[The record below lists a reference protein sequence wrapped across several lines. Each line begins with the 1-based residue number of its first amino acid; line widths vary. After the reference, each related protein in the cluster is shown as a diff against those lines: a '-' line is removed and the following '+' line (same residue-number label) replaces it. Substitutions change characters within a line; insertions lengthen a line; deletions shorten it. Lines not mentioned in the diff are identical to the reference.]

1 MIMFSFLTLCLRRI
15 HLLDFNLVNPRSI
28 KMMMLCVG
36 LLIII
41 RGNQAAWPL
50 SNDAQI
56 QLLGLFQDNTM
67 FAGFEMQSSQFLALF
82 KAAIVLSQRYNITI
96 NGQFLGWRIE
106 QTNGK
111 NIDTLKSTCSAISS
125 SNIVGIV
132 GPRMSGE
139 AHVIAAFA
147 GNIGIPVVS
156 YIATD
161 SDLSSKSAYPAF
173 YRTIPSDMA
182 AVLAIVQLF
191 KRYQWTSCV
200 IIYQND
206 AYGYS
211 GMRMI
216 SEAFLKNNFKVKEM
230 IKFDMATGTISSDF
244 KHYLTNSGTRIVV
257 VWAVPMSTLA
267 IIQHALDHD
276 LLGPYFLWI
285 LSSSLPLHSFNQ
297 TYSHKLAGMLTVE
310 PATGGIFHAPIN
322 TSLLSAAYEVWKEY
336 EGDTFPGEKNVDQY
350 ALFAFDATWLLI
362 QSLQRLC
369 STGTEEMTR
378 LSCIS
383 WTNSPFCFDR
393 QLISASSFF
402 DQITST
408 KFIGVTGPIEYTTN
422 GTDRS
427 NGIYYFAQNAQL
439 SSEGVHF
446 VPVLKYSE
454 SKSWEMHDE
463 SNIIVWPNQSC
474 MKPSD
479 HVVLSG
485 VTLRIGIIILEPFA
499 KVEQTETIPG
509 WNQTKFIGYTLDL
522 IELLQ
527 EKMNFVPHIISTPR
541 YVPYIER
548 LYAVANG
555 TYDILIGD
563 VTVTAER
570 REIASFSASIFDTSF
585 STVIRKPVS
594 LDVDLFSYMRPF
606 SSKLWGIILLAI
618 LYASFLIYL
627 LEKSHNTVLRNRSLT
642 AAGAMSIWYS
652 IGTIMGYG
660 VDFQATTA
668 SGRLVTAAMY
678 MLSLLLVATYT
689 ANLASILTKATPRY
703 IIAGIDD
710 IKRGKLSPHRFG
722 VLNGTAMEQY
732 YLREISHGVRN
743 YHMPRTRTQL
753 LTDLLAGTIDAT
765 ILDSNVA
772 EYLTNN
778 VYCNLTAVGHSFGDN
793 VFGIVIPKDWPYQ
806 RELDVNIL
814 SLRESGKLDAL
825 RRKWFLTGKCD
836 SIGEISSA
844 LQLESMAGLFLI
856 FGIITAL
863 AILPIIYKKCFII
876 KNYFCRLKT
885 RIHVVAQAKD
895 STTKN
900 SNQTS

>member
-1 MIMFSFLTLCLRRI
+1 MSCGWWRFLLLHIIMGQLNI
-15 HLLDFNLVNPRSI
+15 HDS
-28 KMMMLCVG
+28 
-36 LLIII
+36 
-41 RGNQAAWPL
+41 QAAWPL
-50 SNDAQI
+50 LNDSEI
-56 QLLGLFQDNTM
+56 QLLGLFQYDTT
-67 FAGFEMQSSQFLALF
+67 FPGLETQSAQFLALF
-82 KAAIVLSQRYNITI
+82 KVAIVLSQRYNITV
-96 NGQFLGWRIE
+96 NGKFLGWRIE

-111 NIDTLKSTCSAISS
+111 NIDSLKSTCLAVST

-132 GPRMSGE
+132 GPRLSRE

-147 GNIGIPVVS
+147 ENIGIPVVS

-161 SDLSSKSAYPAF
+161 SDLSSRSAYPAF
-173 YRTIPSDMA
+173 YRTIPSDMTA
-182 AVLAIVQLF
+182 ILAIVQLF
-191 KRYQWTSCV
+191 KRYNWASCV

-211 GMRMI
+211 GMRLI
-216 SEAFLKNNFKVKEM
+216 SEAFLKNNFKVKET
-230 IKFDMATGTISSDF
+230 IKFDMATGTISGDF
-244 KHYLTNSGTRIVV
+244 KHYLTSSGTRIVV
-257 VWAVPMSTLA
+257 LWAIPTSTLA
-267 IIQHALDHD
+267 ILQYALDHD

-285 LSSSLPLHSFNQ
+285 LSSSPPLHSFKQ
-297 TYSHKLAGMLTVE
+297 TYSHKLVGMLTVE
-310 PATGGIFHAPIN
+310 PATGGIFHAQIN
-322 TSLLSAAYEVWKEY
+322 TSLLYAAYEVWKKY
-336 EGDTFPGEKNVDQY
+336 EADTFPGENNVDQY
-350 ALFAFDATWLLI
+350 ALFAFDVTWVLI
-362 QSLQRLC
+362 QSLQGLC
-369 STGTEEMTR
+369 PTATEEMTR

-383 WTNSPFCFDR
+383 WVNSPSCFDR
-393 QLISASSFF
+393 RLVSASSFF

-408 KFIGVTGPIEYTTN
+408 KFIGVTGPIEYSAN
-422 GTDRS
+422 RTDRS
-427 NGIYYFAQNAQL
+427 KGIYYFAQNSQL

-454 SKSWEMHDE
+454 LNSWEAHHE

-474 MKPSD
+474 MAPSD
-479 HVVLSG
+479 HAVLSG
-485 VTLRIGIIILEPFA
+485 VTLRIGILRLEPFA
-499 KVEQTETIPG
+499 IAGQTESVSG
-509 WNQTKFIGYTLDL
+509 RNQTELTGFTMDL

-527 EKMNFVPHIISTPR
+527 EKMSF
-541 YVPYIER
+541 VPYIIPTPSNIR
-548 LYAVANG
+548 YINHLHAVVNG

-563 VTVTAER
+563 VTVTAGR
-570 REIASFSASIFDTSF
+570 REIVSFSTSIFDTSF

-594 LDVDLFSYMRPF
+594 IDVDLFSYMKPF
-606 SSKLWGIILLAI
+606 STKLWMIILLAI
-618 LYASFLIYL
+618 LYASLLIYL
-627 LEKSHNTVLRNRSLT
+627 LERGHNAVLRNRALT

-703 IIAGIDD
+703 TINGIDD
-710 IKRGKLSPHRFG
+710 IKRGKLSSHRFG

-743 YHMPRTRTQL
+743 FYITGSRSQL
-753 LTDLLAGTIDAT
+753 LTDLLAGIIDAT
-765 ILDSNVA
+765 FLDSNVA

-778 VYCNLTAVGHSFGDN
+778 VYCNLTTVGSSFGDN
-793 VFGIVIPKDWPYQ
+793 VFGIVMPKDWSYQ
-806 RELDVNIL
+806 QELDVNIL

-836 SIGEISSA
+836 SIGETSSA

-863 AILPIIYKKCFII
+863 SILPIIYKKCFTI
-876 KNYFCRLKT
+876 KKYFYTLKN
-885 RIHVVAQAKD
+885 RVHAVAQAKD
-895 STTKN
+895 SD
-900 SNQTS
+900 QTS